1 MNLREEI
8 LEATKV
14 DGGIIYS
21 SDDKESV
28 DTVFDAL
35 VKYFNSIGRADAANV
50 LKNLKNRHVG
60 IKTRYMNKMADMVKQ
75 YKDLF

>member
-1 MNLREEI
+1 MTLREEI

-21 SDDKESV
+21 SEDKEAV
-28 DTVFDAL
+28 DVTLDAL
-35 VKYFNSIGRADAANV
+35 IKYFNSIGRADAANV
-50 LKNLKNRHVG
+50 LRNLKNRHVG

-75 YKDLF
+75 YKEF

>member
-1 MNLREEI
+1 MTLREEI

-21 SDDKESV
+21 SEDKESV
-28 DTVFDAL
+28 DAALDAII
-35 VKYFNSIGRADAANV
+35 KYFNSIGRADAANV
-50 LKNLKNRHVG
+50 LRNLKNKHVG

-75 YKDLF
+75 YKDSF

>member
-14 DGGIIYS
+14 DGGTNYS
-21 SDDKESV
+21 PEDKEAV
-28 DTVFDAL
+28 DTAL
-35 VKYFNSIGRADAANV
+35 SAIIKYFNSIGRADAANV
-50 LKNLKNRHVG
+50 LRNLKNRHVG

-75 YKDLF
+75 YKDF